1 MAGPE
6 VGPEL
11 GPEVGQD
18 VRQRTEA
25 ERLLKRL
32 ATAPDHDIGLAEGAL
47 ALAALAIGEL
57 DLDHYRDHLAGLA
70 EAVSRKVA
78 GKHSLA
84 ERVATLNQV
93 IVEQERYC
101 GDTAAYD
108 DLDNA
113 NLVRVIDRR
122 RGLPVALGIIYL
134 DVAHRIGWDASGLNF
149 PGHFLIRIE
158 DGETRAIVDPF
169 EGGAIR
175 DAADLRALIKRT
187 AGENAELAAEHY
199 QPVDRRSVLLRLQN
213 NIKVR
218 QIRAGRI
225 EDAAGTVER
234 MLLFMPEEA
243 MLQRE
248 AGLLHARLGHLVAA
262 RLHLESYRD
271 GCQSASERAEVEALL
286 RKLSQQL
293 N

>member
-1 MAGPE
+1 MEPKA
-6 VGPEL
+6 EL
-11 GPEVGQD
+11 D

-25 ERLLKRL
+25 ERLLKQL
-32 ATAPDHDIGLAEGAL
+32 ATAADQDVGLAEAAL
-47 ALAALAIGEL
+47 ALAALAIGDL

-70 EAVSRKVA
+70 EAVAGKVA
-78 GKHSLA
+78 GTHSLA
-84 ERVATLNQV
+84 ERIATLNQV
-93 IVEQERYC
+93 IVNQERYC
-101 GDTAAYD
+101 GDTTAYD

-134 DVAHRIGWDASGLNF
+134 DVAHRMGWAASGLNF

-158 DGETRAIVDPF
+158 DGQTRAIVDPF
-169 EGGAIR
+169 QGGAIR
-175 DAADLRALIKRT
+175 DAADLRALIKLT
-187 AGENAELAAEHY
+187 AGENAELTAEHY
-199 QPVDRRSVLLRLQN
+199 QAVDRRSVLLRLQN

-218 QIRAGRI
+218 QIRAGQI

-234 MLLFMPEEA
+234 MLLFMPEVA
-243 MLQRE
+243 MLRRE

-262 RLHLESYRD
+262 CGHLQAYRD
-271 GCQSASERAEVEALL
+271 GCESAAERDEVEALL

>member
-1 MAGPE
+1 MEPKA
-6 VGPEL
+6 EL
-11 GPEVGQD
+11 D

-25 ERLLKRL
+25 ERLLKQL
-32 ATAPDHDIGLAEGAL
+32 ATAADQDVGLAEAAL
-47 ALAALAIGEL
+47 ALAALAIGDL

-70 EAVSRKVA
+70 EAVAGKVA
-78 GKHSLA
+78 GTHSLA
-84 ERVATLNQV
+84 ERIATLNQV
-93 IVEQERYC
+93 IVNQERYC
-101 GDTAAYD
+101 GDTTAYD

-134 DVAHRIGWDASGLNF
+134 DVAHRMGWAASGLNF

-158 DGETRAIVDPF
+158 DGQTRAIVDPF
-169 EGGAIR
+169 QGGAIR
-175 DAADLRALIKRT
+175 DAADLRALIKLT
-187 AGENAELAAEHY
+187 AGENAELTAEHY
-199 QPVDRRSVLLRLQN
+199 QAVDRRSVLLRLQN

-218 QIRAGRI
+218 QIRAGQI

-243 MLQRE
+243 MLRRE

-262 RLHLESYRD
+262 CGHLQAYRD
-271 GCQSASERAEVEALL
+271 GCESAAERDEVEALL